1 MTSNGLA
8 ETSNHMQYNPTTYTK
23 GRYAYIFQGQ
33 RNGFQSGGA
42 KEHCKVLPTT
52 MVDRQERI
60 LNSRRS
66 RMAKKVTFQSW

>member
-8 ETSNHMQYNPTTYTK
+8 ETSNHIQYNPTTYTK

-42 KEHCKVLPTT
+42 KDT
-52 MVDRQERI
+52 
-60 LNSRRS
+60 
-66 RMAKKVTFQSW
+66 AKYCQPPWLTDKKEF